1 MKIKNGL
8 NSQRRKLFEMILKT
22 IQMQFKSSVIQLFV
36 DYTLIEHENYKKYD
50 EKCYISDT

>member
-8 NSQRRKLFEMILKT
+8 NSQRRKLFEIILKT
-22 IQMQFKSSVIQLFV
+22 IERQFKSSVIQLFV
-36 DYTLIEHENYKKYD
+36 DYTLIEHKNYKKYD

>member
-22 IQMQFKSSVIQLFV
+22 IKRQFKSSVLQLIV
-36 DYTLIEHENYKKYD
+36 DYSLIENKNYKKYD